1 MDHFLLLAL
10 VCVPSRPS
18 SATLRPLSISSTNL
32 VTMTNKNRKRG
43 CPLNYLHYFVGEE
56 VEKLLQDRAVLNIE
70 FYFHRP
76 ILRFLKEYIG
86 YEERLT

>member
-1 MDHFLLLAL
+1 
-10 VCVPSRPS
+10 
-18 SATLRPLSISSTNL
+18 
-32 VTMTNKNRKRG
+32 MTNKNRKRG

-56 VEKLLQDRAVLNIE
+56 VEKLLQDGAVLNIE

-86 YEERLT
+86 YEERLTWLRSEIFSFIEEEKMFVEGKICLDRE

>member
-1 MDHFLLLAL
+1 
-10 VCVPSRPS
+10 
-18 SATLRPLSISSTNL
+18 
-32 VTMTNKNRKRG
+32 MTNKNRKRG

-56 VEKLLQDRAVLNIE
+56 VGKLLQDRAVLNIE

>member
-1 MDHFLLLAL
+1 
-10 VCVPSRPS
+10 
-18 SATLRPLSISSTNL
+18 
-32 VTMTNKNRKRG
+32 MTNKNRKRG

-70 FYFHRP
+70 FHFHRP

-86 YEERLT
+86 YEERLTWLRSEIFSFIEEEKMFVEGKICLDRE

>member
-1 MDHFLLLAL
+1 
-10 VCVPSRPS
+10 
-18 SATLRPLSISSTNL
+18 
-32 VTMTNKNRKRG
+32 MTNKNRKRG

-86 YEERLT
+86 YKERLRRLRSEIFFFYRGRKNVC

>member
-1 MDHFLLLAL
+1 
-10 VCVPSRPS
+10 
-18 SATLRPLSISSTNL
+18 
-32 VTMTNKNRKRG
+32 MTNKNRKRG

-86 YEERLT
+86 YEERLTWLRSEIFSFIKEEKMFVEGKICLDRE

>member
-1 MDHFLLLAL
+1 
-10 VCVPSRPS
+10 
-18 SATLRPLSISSTNL
+18 
-32 VTMTNKNRKRG
+32 MTNKNRKRG

-56 VEKLLQDRAVLNIE
+56 VEKLFQDKAVLNIE

-86 YEERLT
+86 YEERLTWLRSEIFSFIEEEKMFVEGKICLDRE